1 MNLRTLGEMKKGT
14 YPPNSEADKDKP
26 KQKHTESYTGG

>member
-14 YPPNSEADKDKP
+14 IVFYLESDKDKP
-26 KQKHTESYTGG
+26 KGKNTESYTGG